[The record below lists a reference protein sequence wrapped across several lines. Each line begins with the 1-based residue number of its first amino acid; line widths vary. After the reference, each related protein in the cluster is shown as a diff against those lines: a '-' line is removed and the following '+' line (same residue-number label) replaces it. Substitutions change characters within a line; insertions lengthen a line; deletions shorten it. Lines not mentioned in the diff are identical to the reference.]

1 MATVKQNRYLWAFE
15 VRNST
20 TPAINWTKLDLPV
33 QAASDLIKLCAV
45 YEKDKASNTVKEST
59 TCAVDY
65 AMQRY
70 SFNFNLKP
78 IVNQNQEPETKTIV
92 KEIEVI
98 KEIEVEVIKEITK
111 TVTIT
116 DDMTLDT
123 IIETIY
129 PFVKGAAIIKDIYE
143 AKLPEPQQFNTKK
156 NYFKP
161 DNFDLIAS
169 VVKTGAH
176 VLIKGPAGSGKT
188 MLCAQIAAAFEIP
201 FFCFSCSEGMKY
213 GHVYG
218 ADELYTDPTTQQTV
232 SRFKLSRLMEEI
244 QKPGLILMDEMF
256 ALEPG
261 LLMGLNGLFEPSTRQ
276 IETKGGLVA
285 MHKDCLIMA
294 ATNTDGRNLDRSH
307 IGAKKVDGSS
317 LDRFVTFYFGYSEQA
332 EKGILN
338 QLPTKPRKFIAET
351 LTKFRKDLELNNIA
365 FSASTRRLSSCVKL
379 CLHGINPIDAFTAC
393 FTGQLSQGE
402 IKKLN
407 LDNLTYTI

>member
-1 MATVKQNRYLWAFE
+1 MSTVKQNRYLWAFE

-20 TPAINWTKLDLPV
+20 AKAVNWNRENLTLQQASNLITLCEAYEANKTDGIQDETLDTKLTSIIQTYNL
-33 QAASDLIKLCAV
+33 K
-45 YEKDKASNTVKEST
+45 
-59 TCAVDY
+59 
-65 AMQRY
+65 
-70 SFNFNLKP
+70 FNLKP
-78 IVNQNQEPETKTIV
+78 IAQTNSQPPEVKTETIV
-92 KEIEVI
+92 KEV
-98 KEIEVEVIKEITK
+98 EITK

-116 DDMTLDT
+116 EDMTLDT

-129 PFVKGAAIIKDIYE
+129 PLVKGASIIKDIYDS
-143 AKLPEPQQFNTKK
+143 KIPEQQQEFHTKSG
-156 NYFKP
+156 YFKP

-169 VVKTGAH
+169 IVKTGAH

-188 MLCAQIAAAFEIP
+188 MLCNQIAAALTIP

-218 ADELYTDPTTQQTV
+218 ADELYTDPETKQTI
-232 SRFKLSRLMEEI
+232 SRFKHSRLMEEI
-244 QKPGLILMDEMF
+244 QKPGLILLDEMF
-256 ALEPG
+256 TLEPA

-276 IETKGGLVA
+276 IETKGGLVT

-294 ATNTDGRNLDRSH
+294 ATNTDGRNLDRNY

-338 QLPTKPRKFIAET
+338 QLPAKPRKFIQET
-351 LTKFRKDLELNNIA
+351 LSKFRRNLELNNIA
-365 FSASTRRLSSCVKL
+365 FNASTRRLSSCVKL
-379 CLHGINPIDAFTAC
+379 CLHGISPIDAFTSC
-393 FTGQLSQGE
+393 FTGQLSQTE

-407 LDNLTYTI
+407 LDKLTYII